1 MFKVYR
7 SNTTSDGG
15 YASQVW
21 RNGANMTTHLN
32 NITTTL
38 YTSFS
43 VERIKRDITDI
54 DNDKALNLS

>member
-7 SNTTSDGG
+7 SNTTSDGV

-21 RNGANMTTHLN
+21 RNGAIMPSRPSH
-32 NITTTL
+32 IITTL

-43 VERIKRDITDI
+43 VERIKRDITDV
-54 DNDKALNLS
+54 DDDKALNLN